1 MKAVWGA
8 PQKRV
13 DSFFEGREQDEHS
26 VRDVAHEDGGRKT
39 GRCRAEAVAP
49 AGLGAR

>member
-1 MKAVWGA
+1 MQ
-8 PQKRV
+8 PQKCV
-13 DSFFEGREQDEHS
+13 DSFLKGREQDEHS

-39 GRCRAEAVAP
+39 GQSSGTVAP